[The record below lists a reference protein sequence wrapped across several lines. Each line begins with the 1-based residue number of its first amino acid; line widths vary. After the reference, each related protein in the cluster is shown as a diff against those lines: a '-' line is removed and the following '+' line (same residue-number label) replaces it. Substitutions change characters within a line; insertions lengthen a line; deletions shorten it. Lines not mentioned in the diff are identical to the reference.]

1 MARGIYK
8 RGNIWWIRYA
18 GLDGKIV
25 YESSGST
32 KFKDAEALLIKR
44 KAEIKEGKQP
54 EIKRIANHTFKE
66 LATEYKEWAKRQR
79 SYRSKEGF
87 INQLVDYFGNLPL
100 RRFNTLLIEKFQTER
115 LNKGNKPATVNRLIA
130 TLKHMFRKAVDWN
143 LVEEETLKR
152 VRRVKLL
159 EENNR
164 RLRYLSKEECEAL
177 INACEPH
184 LKPIVI
190 TALYTGM
197 RKSEILNLRWDQVD
211 LKHDLI
217 LLDKTKNGERREIPI
232 NNTVKH
238 TLQGLM
244 RRLDV
249 PYVFFDPKTGKPYK
263 DVKRSFHTALRKA
276 ELEKC
281 PECNYQRA
289 KPQIAVTPICPHCG
303 AKLEIHKGIKDFKFH
318 DLRHTFASH
327 MVMAGV
333 DLTTVKELLGHKSL
347 TMTLRY
353 AHLAPSHKARAVE
366 ILDNALSII
375 NLSANYTKTIQSGMV
390 RGVGS

>member
-1 MARGIYK
+1 
-8 RGNIWWIRYA
+8 
-18 GLDGKIV
+18 
-25 YESSGST
+25 
-32 KFKDAEALLIKR
+32 
-44 KAEIKEGKQP
+44 
-54 EIKRIANHTFKE
+54 
-66 LATEYKEWAKRQR
+66 
-79 SYRSKEGF
+79 
-87 INQLVDYFGNLPL
+87 
-100 RRFNTLLIEKFQTER
+100 
-115 LNKGNKPATVNRLIA
+115 
-130 TLKHMFRKAVDWN
+130 
-143 LVEEETLKR
+143 
-152 VRRVKLL
+152 
-159 EENNR
+159 
-164 RLRYLSKEECEAL
+164 
-177 INACEPH
+177 
-184 LKPIVI
+184 
-190 TALYTGM
+190 
-197 RKSEILNLRWDQVD
+197 
-211 LKHDLI
+211 
-217 LLDKTKNGERREIPI
+217 
-232 NNTVKH
+232 
-238 TLQGLM
+238 QGLM